1 MPIHYDSY
9 GERSMDP
16 TTAAHDEPP
25 TGAERPQ
32 GDDGLDWYDRLL
44 AQTFPASDPLPLWEF
59 DP

>member
-1 MPIHYDSY
+1 
-9 GERSMDP
+9 MDP